1 VREWDRPSRCPS
13 RQASLLLRSRFITV
27 DPDADHRTQL
37 LSDCCC
43 LPTAHSIAQ
52 HLAWV
57 KSRDQKIGEMDPLFR
72 DQPVTI
78 VPHVGGSGEPL
89 LGVLA
94 ERLGRDAPWEAFRA
108 RQTYAYTGR
117 VRCSDSAPTVP

>member
-27 DPDADHRTQL
+27 DPDADHRIQL

-52 HLAWV
+52 HRAWV

-78 VPHVGGSGEPL
+78 VPYIGGSIAMPYRHDPQVGTLCEMVS
-89 LGVLA
+89 GHGNFEWFA
-94 ERLGRDAPWEAFRA
+94 QA
-108 RQTYAYTGR
+108 
-117 VRCSDSAPTVP
+117 